1 MSPTRDMSFNLS
13 DRSTASGDEA
23 EIGNWASRTPRC
35 ETFFDMTR
43 SFVACFATLHLERKC
58 VAGVYVCTICQ
69 EALTIL
75 YKIRLAIKRD
85 PQGRWM
91 ILNNVIFMRLLLS
104 LCNTDST
111 VHPRICAVNGRDVRL
126 SYETGLLRS
135 LKGSVE
141 ILQGQAGIKRWKLFL
156 GKAVERIRPL
166 TYVVTFS
173 RPFEARKIPAG
184 AATAW
189 VGGHNRHEGPDS
201 LFETPQQKRLHVGT
215 LSKLDVVGCQDDQHL
230 WVYCSAETRES
241 VQALTKALTEFLE
254 SLGEDG
260 ALEDAPSVGSI
271 VGLKSSGE
279 QARRVLVL
287 QVKGNV
293 ADVWAMD
300 YGDIYQVSWSVLLD
314 LPPSFK
320 CIPPQVSLCIL
331 KDVQAAPFL
340 NLLKEC
346 IRTVVSI
353 TYHHRSEVS
362 FHSNMTH
369 RMVQLGGFK
378 VLCVLLSCPDYDTRI
393 LAVSCLLQSC
403 HHHGGRSKVAESGC
417 VMTVLGRLKKLLE
430 KRRPDSYVVH
440 TIEKQRLVNLL
451 QAIFVHNEELVDQ
464 YADSELLQILT
475 KIQRCSAPG
484 SVLHRD
490 VDHCLQTVL
499 GPAYLKRRLPATA
512 KFVAMTPEKL
522 LEVKESTDQK
532 GLRNEVECG
541 PHIIKRL
548 SPASL
553 SSLPSGQAA
562 SGHAHFYLR
571 SSLVDFDCDDTHEL
585 RPVTNMKL
593 ASVRTLAKL
602 VCSFLNTWQA
612 CTIYY
617 GITRDRFVQGVHLDH
632 AERDALR
639 LGIDAM
645 VKGVQPRLIPSSI
658 SVEFVPVLRYAG
670 EIPPRN
676 PKYVVEVQV
685 CGVQQTV
692 YTISGGTCYL
702 REGGLTHEATANS
715 VRGWIA
721 KQEEEHFLAKE
732 CGNIYEAVEEPP
744 IAHPSEGTASTAL
757 QAWDKVVF

>member
-1 MSPTRDMSFNLS
+1 
-13 DRSTASGDEA
+13 
-23 EIGNWASRTPRC
+23 
-35 ETFFDMTR
+35 MTR
-43 SFVACFATLHLERKC
+43 SFVACFATLHFERKC

-75 YKIRLAIKRD
+75 YKIRLAIKQD

-91 ILNNVIFMRLLLS
+91 ILNNVIFMRLLLN
-104 LCNTDST
+104 LCNTDSS
-111 VHPRICAVNGRDVRL
+111 VGPSICAVNGRDVRL
-126 SYETGLLRS
+126 FYETGLLRS
-135 LKGSVE
+135 LQGCVE
-141 ILQGQAGIKRWKLFL
+141 ILQGEAGIKRWKLFL

-166 TYVVTFS
+166 TYVVAFS
-173 RPFEARKIPAG
+173 RPFDARKIPAG

-189 VGGHNRHEGPDS
+189 AGGHNRNEGPDS
-201 LFETPQQKRLHVGT
+201 LFETPQQKRLHVST

-287 QVKGNV
+287 QVKGNL

-331 KDVQAAPFL
+331 K
-340 NLLKEC
+340 
-346 IRTVVSI
+346 
-353 TYHHRSEVS
+353 VS
-362 FHSNMTH
+362 FHANMTH
-369 RMVQLGGFK
+369 RMLQLGGFK
-378 VLCVLLSCPDYDTRI
+378 VLCGLLCCPDYDTRI

-403 HHHGGRSKVAESGC
+403 RHNSGRSKVAESGC
-417 VMTVLGRLKKLLE
+417 VMTVLGRLKELLQ
-430 KRRPDSYVVH
+430 KRHPDNCVVR
-440 TIEKQRLVNLL
+440 TIEKQHLVNLL

-464 YADSELLQILT
+464 FADSELLQILT

-490 VDHCLQTVL
+490 VDHCLATIL
-499 GPAYLKRRLPATA
+499 GPAYWKRRLPATA
-512 KFVAMTPEKL
+512 TFVAMTPEKL
-522 LEVKESTDQK
+522 LEVKESTDQQ

-553 SSLPSGQAA
+553 SSLPRGQAA
-562 SGHAHFYLR
+562 SDHAHFYLR

-645 VKGVQPRLIPSSI
+645 VKGLQPRLIPSSI

-670 EIPPRN
+670 EIPPGN

-685 CGVQQTV
+685 CGVPQTV
-692 YTISGGTCYL
+692 YTISNGTCYL
-702 REGGLTHEATANS
+702 REGGLTYEARANS

-721 KQEEEHFLAKE
+721 KQEE
-732 CGNIYEAVEEPP
+732 
-744 IAHPSEGTASTAL
+744 
-757 QAWDKVVF
+757 